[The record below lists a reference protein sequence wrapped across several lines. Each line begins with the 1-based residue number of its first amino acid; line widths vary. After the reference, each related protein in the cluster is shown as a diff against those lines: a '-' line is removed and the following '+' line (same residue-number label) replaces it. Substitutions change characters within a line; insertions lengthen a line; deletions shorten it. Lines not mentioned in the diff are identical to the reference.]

1 MNFLAIFRAPGWLFG
16 PPSMLCAV
24 IAVVLCIH
32 ATIWWS
38 PTRARRALAFALAP
52 MVIVV
57 LGLVAGVVYVAI
69 VGSPAA
75 IVGRESLA
83 IIGNM
88 IAFGLVMSAIPTA
101 WASLLLLRHRRAI
114 A

>member
-1 MNFLAIFRAPGWLFG
+1 MDFLAIFRAPGWLFG

-24 IAVVLCIH
+24 IALVMCGL

-38 PTRARRALAFALAP
+38 PGKARWALIFALAP

-57 LGLVAGVVYVAI
+57 IGLVAGAVYVAI
-69 VGSPAA
+69 VSNPAA
-75 IVGRESLA
+75 LAGREGLA
-83 IIGNM
+83 IFGNM
-88 IAFGLVMSAIPTA
+88 MAFGLVMSVLPTA
-101 WASLLLLRHRRAI
+101 WAILLRLRHRRAM